1 MKSKCTLALLSLGKK
16 EKFKGLD
23 YLEKAK
29 GKKML
34 YLSLEFCEVQPPSIF
49 AMRTNYSDLCF
60 SSMSLDLSIYS
71 NMMQWSFYF

>member
-29 GKKML
+29 GKKN
-34 YLSLEFCEVQPPSIF
+34 VIF
-49 AMRTNYSDLCF
+49 ISRIL
-60 SSMSLDLSIYS
+60 
-71 NMMQWSFYF
+71 